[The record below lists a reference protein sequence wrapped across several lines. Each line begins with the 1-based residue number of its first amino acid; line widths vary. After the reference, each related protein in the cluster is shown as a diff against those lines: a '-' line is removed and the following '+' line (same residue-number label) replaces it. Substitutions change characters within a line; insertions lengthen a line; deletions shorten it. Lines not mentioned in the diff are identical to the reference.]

1 MSKYLQQPDS
11 GLQITAQKAGI
22 AVARVPLSVNKGLLV
37 VLVLVIIP
45 TISGV
50 ALIA

>member
-1 MSKYLQQPDS
+1 MSKYLQQLDS
-11 GLQITAQKAGI
+11 GLRTTAHKAGT
-22 AVARVPLSVNKGLLV
+22 AVTRVPLSANKGLLL

>member
-1 MSKYLQQPDS
+1 MSQQLQQPDTR
-11 GLQITAQKAGI
+11 LQNAGQKAGV
-22 AVARVPLSVNKGLLV
+22 AVTRVPLLANYALLLV
-37 VLVLVIIP
+37 LLIIP

>member
-1 MSKYLQQPDS
+1 MAMHLQQLDS
-11 GLQITAQKAGI
+11 RLQIA
-22 AVARVPLSVNKGLLV
+22 LL

>member
-1 MSKYLQQPDS
+1 MLMNLQQLKIHKQQAS
-11 GLQITAQKAGI
+11 I
-22 AVARVPLSVNKGLLV
+22 ALP

-50 ALIA
+50 A

>member
-1 MSKYLQQPDS
+1 MSKNLQQRETIVS
-11 GLQITAQKAGI
+11 KAGI
-22 AVARVPLSVNKGLLV
+22 AVANVPLSVNMDLLL

>member
-1 MSKYLQQPDS
+1 MTYYLQQRDS
-11 GLQITAQKAGI
+11 GLKTIASKAGI
-22 AVARVPLSVNKGLLV
+22 AVANVRLSVNKGLLL

>member
-1 MSKYLQQPDS
+1 MSKYLQQLDS
-11 GLQITAQKAGI
+11 RLQTATSKLGV
-22 AVARVPLSVNKGLLV
+22 AVTRVPLIADKGLLL

>member
-1 MSKYLQQPDS
+1 MFKHLQQLEVA
-11 GLQITAQKAGI
+11 GNNVGRKA
-22 AVARVPLSVNKGLLV
+22 ATDLHTVPLKANIALL